1 MKRTLARIAW
11 RGLWRHPQ
19 RTILM
24 MAIVAFG
31 SGLILLMWGLTDG
44 FIETMISTQIDY
56 DSGDFQVRATG
67 YADDPLPKNGL
78 PSESVAIVE
87 STLAAEFPDTWTYA
101 PRLDT
106 SGMLKSA
113 YGVLGVSVRGVN
125 PIREPTVTVTVE
137 SVGEGRY
144 LEAPGEIVLSRAAA
158 TDLDVRIG
166 ERVVLLSFTEGNS
179 SSRAFTL
186 VGILDSA
193 LTTMDSVVFVTL
205 PDAQALTGWDGATSV
220 AVSIPHGTSRDRA
233 ATRLEAALAAHVD
246 ATVETY
252 FELNPMIRVMLSGSA
267 VKLTPFVIMVAL
279 LAGFGVANTV
289 FYSVLERTREFGMMT
304 AVGMST
310 RQLARVVL
318 YESIYV
324 SAVGFAVGGGLGYWV
339 LLYLSRVGMNFGAL
353 LGDIGATMGIPNVL
367 YASTSGLYWIAS
379 FSVVVFTG
387 LIAAWYPARRASRL
401 EPVTA
406 IREG

>member
-31 SGLILLMWGLTDG
+31 SALILLMWGLTDG
-44 FIETMISTQIDY
+44 FIETLVSTQIDY
-56 DSGDFQVRATG
+56 DSGDFQIRATS
-67 YADDPLPKNGL
+67 YADNPLPKNGL
-78 PSESVAIVE
+78 TADELSIVE
-87 STLAAEFPDTWTYA
+87 STLDEFPETWTYA
-101 PRLDT
+101 PRLYT
-106 SGMLKSA
+106 TGMLKSA
-113 YGVLGVSVRGVN
+113 YGALGVSVRGVD
-125 PIREPTVTVTVE
+125 PIREPTVTLTDT
-137 SVGEGRY
+137 SVQEGRP
-144 LEAPGEIVLSRAAA
+144 LESSGEIVLSRAAA
-158 TDLDVRIG
+158 SDLDVLIG
-166 ERVVLLSFTEGNS
+166 ERVVLLSFTEGAS

-186 VGILDSA
+186 VGITDAGLTTLDSVA
-193 LTTMDSVVFVTL
+193 FITL
-205 PDAQALTGWDGATSV
+205 SDARTLTGWSGATSV
-220 AVSIPHGTSRDRA
+220 AVSVPHGVNRDRA
-233 ATRLEAALAAHVD
+233 AARLEEALTGRID
-246 ATVETY
+246 ADVATY
-252 FELNPMIRVMLSGSA
+252 FELNPLIRVMLSGSA

-310 RQLARVVL
+310 RQLAHVVL
-318 YESIYV
+318 FESIYV

-339 LLYLSRVGMNFGAL
+339 LLYLSRVGMNLGSL
-353 LGDIGATMGIPNVL
+353 LGEIGATMGIPTVL

-401 EPVTA
+401 QPVTA